1 MKKSYLLFIHLLF
14 WTLFIFNGFINA
26 KDNFS
31 AIDWSNLVVNFCAFY
46 FNYFVIIPFVFRRN
60 KTIIYIVGILSAFLF
75 FTFLRFGIEEILF
88 PIFLGFSNYNEGTT
102 IPYYIVDNFYWG
114 SNAVFISSLIWFLN
128 YSFTV
133 QKENKKLTEEKKSAE
148 VSLLKSQINP
158 HFIFNTLN
166 NIYSLVYQKSD
177 KALPAIE
184 KLGDLLRFSGKEIT
198 KDFIPLKNEIQ
209 YIESLVDL
217 ESLRFSSPEKVQL
230 KINVENKNLQIA
242 PMILIPFVE
251 NAFKHG
257 DISSEMIQISI
268 ENKGDEIHFQQS
280 NKISTSKKDISSGI
294 GIKNVTQ
301 RLDLIYGENY
311 SLKITSENGFYE
323 INLIIKT

>member
-1 MKKSYLLFIHLLF
+1 MKKSYLILIHSLF
-14 WTLFIFNGFINA
+14 WILLVFNTLISNKGL
-26 KDNFS
+26 FS
-31 AIDWSNLVVNFCAFY
+31 AIDWSGLFVNISTFY
-46 FNYFVIIPFVFRRN
+46 LNYLLIIPFVFRKN
-60 KTIIYIVGILSAFLF
+60 KVIYYILGILGAFLF
-75 FTFLRFGIEEILF
+75 FTFLRYSIEEVLF
-88 PIFLGFSNYNEGTT
+88 PIFLGFSNYNEGTGIT
-102 IPYYIVDNFYWG
+102 YYIFDNFYWG
-114 SNAVFISSLIWFLN
+114 SNVVFISSLIWFLN
-128 YSFTV
+128 YSFTL
-133 QKENKKLTEEKKSAE
+133 QKENKKLIEEKKSAE

-198 KDFIPLKNEIQ
+198 KDFIPLKNEIE

-230 KINVENKNLQIA
+230 KINVENKNIQIA

-257 DISSEMIQISI
+257 DISSEIIQISI
-268 ENKGDEIHFQQS
+268 ESKGNAIHFHQR
-280 NKISTSKKDISSGI
+280 NKISTSKKDINSGI

-301 RLDLIYGENY
+301 RLDLIYGQNY
-311 SLKITSENGFYE
+311 SLKITAENGFYE
-323 INLIIKT
+323 TNLIIKT